1 MLTFWNCRGV
11 PEEMPERAVVES
23 SRWVS
28 FSALMPLDQG
38 IATAIGRHM
47 GSNVDALLPGDA
59 RANSV
64 SFAICLLQAYMNF
77 TCRQVSGLK
86 L

>member
-1 MLTFWNCRGV
+1 MLTFWNCRGD

-64 SFAICLLQAYMNF
+64 SFAISSTASVHELHLS
-77 TCRQVSGLK
+77 SGLGT
-86 L
+86 